1 MGINLFIKNNFV
13 TLLRFGNNYTKNYK
27 TTMKRQDL
35 YFAAVMLAIFLPFFL
50 SPELYSWYKTFNVE
64 HSMIMAFLKFG
75 ILATLGEMLGC
86 RISTGNYTTPT
97 FGVVPRM
104 VIWGLLGMAISMAMT
119 VFAAGIPAFI
129 KGMGGEALV
138 AEFATEGLSW
148 GKFIVALS
156 ISVMMN
162 TFFAPVFMT
171 FHKITDAHIAENG
184 GSLKAL
190 ITPIDMRRQITSL
203 NWDRQWSFIFKKTI
217 PLFWYPAHTITFMLP
232 GELRVLFAAL
242 LGVALGVILAIGA
255 RKK

>member
-1 MGINLFIKNNFV
+1 
-13 TLLRFGNNYTKNYK
+13 
-27 TTMKRQDL
+27 MKRQDL
-35 YFAAVMLAIFLPFFL
+35 YFAIVMLAIFLPFFL
-50 SPELYSWYKTFNVE
+50 SADIYAWYKEFNAE
-64 HSMIMAFLKFG
+64 HAMVMAFLKFG

-104 VIWGLLGMAISMAMT
+104 VVWGILGVAIAMAMM
-119 VFAAGIPAFI
+119 VFKSGIPAFI
-129 KGMGGEALV
+129 TAMGGESLV
-138 AEFATEGLSW
+138 ADFYVEGLSW

-171 FHKITDAHIAENG
+171 FHKITDTHIAECG
-184 GSLKAL
+184 GSIKAL
-190 ITPIDMRRQITSL
+190 FTPIPMRRLIATL

-232 GELRVLFAAL
+232 GEYQVLFAAL

>member
-1 MGINLFIKNNFV
+1 
-13 TLLRFGNNYTKNYK
+13 
-27 TTMKRQDL
+27 MKRTDL
-35 YFAAVMLAIFLPFFL
+35 YFAVVMLAIFLPFFI
-50 SPELYSWYKTFNVE
+50 SPELYAWYKGFNAE
-64 HSMIMAFLKFG
+64 HAMIMAFLKFG

-104 VIWGLLGMAISMAMT
+104 VVWGLLGVVISMAMM
-119 VFAAGIPAFI
+119 VFSAGIPAFI
-129 KGMGGEALV
+129 KAMGGEALV
-138 AEFATEGLSW
+138 VAFAAEGISW
-148 GKFIVALS
+148 GKFVVALA

-171 FHKITDAHIAENG
+171 FHKITDTHIAENG
-184 GSLKAL
+184 GSVKAL
-190 ITPIDMRRQITSL
+190 FRPIDMRRHIMEL

>member
-1 MGINLFIKNNFV
+1 
-13 TLLRFGNNYTKNYK
+13 
-27 TTMKRQDL
+27 MKRQDL
-35 YFAAVMLAIFLPFFL
+35 YFALVMLAIFLPFFL
-50 SPELYSWYKTFNVE
+50 SADLYEWYKQFNGE
-64 HSMIMAFLKFG
+64 HPMIMAFLKFG

-86 RISTGNYTTPT
+86 RISTGSYTTPT
-97 FGVVPRM
+97 FGVLPRM
-104 VIWGLLGMAISMAMT
+104 VVWGVLGMAISMAMT
-119 VFAAGIPAFI
+119 VFSSGIPVFI
-129 KGMGGEALV
+129 SKMGGPELV
-138 AEFATEGLSW
+138 AAFGAEGFSW
-148 GKFIVALS
+148 GKLVVALS

-190 ITPIDMRRQITSL
+190 FRPIDMRRHMMSL

-232 GELRVLFAAL
+232 ADMRVLFAAL

>member
-1 MGINLFIKNNFV
+1 
-13 TLLRFGNNYTKNYK
+13 
-27 TTMKRQDL
+27 MKRQDL
-35 YFAAVMLAIFLPFFL
+35 YFALVMLAIFLPFFL
-50 SPELYSWYKTFNVE
+50 FEPAYAWYKDFNEMHPMV
-64 HSMIMAFLKFG
+64 MAFLKFG

-86 RISTGNYTTPT
+86 RISTGKYTTPT
-97 FGVVPRM
+97 FGVLPRM
-104 VIWGLLGMAISMAMT
+104 VVWGVLGVVISMAMT
-119 VFAAGIPAFI
+119 VFSIGIPGFI
-129 KGMGGEALV
+129 AKMGGAELV
-138 AEFATEGLSW
+138 AAFGTEGITW
-148 GKFIVALS
+148 GKFVVALS

-171 FHKITDAHIAENG
+171 FHKITDTHIAECG

-190 ITPIDMRRQITSL
+190 ITPIDMRRQIMTL

-232 GELRVLFAAL
+232 GEYRVLFAAL

>member
-1 MGINLFIKNNFV
+1 
-13 TLLRFGNNYTKNYK
+13 
-27 TTMKRQDL
+27 MKRTDL
-35 YFAAVMLAIFLPFFL
+35 YFAVVMLAIFLPFFI
-50 SPELYSWYKTFNVE
+50 SPELYAWYKGFNAE
-64 HSMIMAFLKFG
+64 HAMIMAFLKFG

-104 VIWGLLGMAISMAMT
+104 VVWGLLGVVISMAMM
-119 VFAAGIPAFI
+119 VFSAGIPAFI
-129 KGMGGEALV
+129 KAMGGEGLV
-138 AEFATEGLSW
+138 VAFATEGISW
-148 GKFIVALS
+148 GKFVVALA

-171 FHKITDAHIAENG
+171 FHKITDTHIAENG
-184 GSLKAL
+184 GSVKAL
-190 ITPIDMRRQITSL
+190 FRPIDMRRHMMEL

>member
-1 MGINLFIKNNFV
+1 
-13 TLLRFGNNYTKNYK
+13 
-27 TTMKRQDL
+27 
-35 YFAAVMLAIFLPFFL
+35 MLAIFLPFIV
-50 SPELYSWYKTFNVE
+50 SNDLYNSYSEFNAE
-64 HSMIMAFLKFG
+64 HPMIMAFLKFG

-86 RISTGNYTTPT
+86 RISTGKYTTPT

-104 VIWGLLGMAISMAMT
+104 VVWGLLGVAITMAMS

-129 KGMGGEALV
+129 KSMGGTNLV
-138 AEFATEGLSW
+138 TEFYTEGITF

-171 FHKITDAHIAENG
+171 FHKITDTHIAECG
-184 GSLKAL
+184 GSIKAL
-190 ITPIDMRRQITSL
+190 ITPIPMRRHIMNL

-232 GELRVLFAAL
+232 GEYRVLFAAL

>member
-1 MGINLFIKNNFV
+1 
-13 TLLRFGNNYTKNYK
+13 
-27 TTMKRQDL
+27 MKRQDL
-35 YFAAVMLAIFLPFFL
+35 YFALVMLAIFLPFFL
-50 SPELYSWYKTFNVE
+50 FEPAYAWYADFNKM
-64 HSMIMAFLKFG
+64 HPMIMAFLKFG

-86 RISTGNYTTPT
+86 RISTGNYTTPN

-104 VIWGLLGMAISMAMT
+104 VVWGLLGVVISMAMT
-119 VFAAGIPAFI
+119 VFSIGIPGFI
-129 KGMGGEALV
+129 GKMGGTDLV
-138 AEFATEGLSW
+138 AQFMGEGITL
-148 GKFIVALS
+148 GKFVVALS

-171 FHKITDAHIAENG
+171 FHKITDTHIAECG

-190 ITPIDMRRQITSL
+190 IKPIDMRRHMMTL

-232 GELRVLFAAL
+232 GEYRVLFAAL

>member
-1 MGINLFIKNNFV
+1 
-13 TLLRFGNNYTKNYK
+13 
-27 TTMKRQDL
+27 MKRQDL
-35 YFAAVMLAIFLPFFL
+35 YFVIVMLAIFLPFFL
-50 SPELYSWYKTFNVE
+50 SPELYAWYKTFNAE
-64 HSMIMAFLKFG
+64 HAMIMAFLKFG

-104 VIWGLLGMAISMAMT
+104 VVWGLLGIAISMAMT
-119 VFAAGIPAFI
+119 VFAAGIPAFF
-129 KGMGGEALV
+129 KNMGGGELV
-138 AEFATEGLSW
+138 AQFGAEGLSW
-148 GKFIVALS
+148 GKFVVALS

-171 FHKITDAHIAENG
+171 FHKITDTHIAENG

-190 ITPIDMRRQITSL
+190 ITPIDMRRHIVEL

>member
-1 MGINLFIKNNFV
+1 
-13 TLLRFGNNYTKNYK
+13 
-27 TTMKRQDL
+27 MKRQDL
-35 YFAAVMLAIFLPFFL
+35 YFAIVMLAIFVPFFV
-50 SPELYSWYKTFNVE
+50 SPELYAWYKTFNAD
-64 HSMIMAFLKFG
+64 HAMIMAFLKFG

-97 FGVVPRM
+97 FGALPRM
-104 VIWGLLGMAISMAMT
+104 VVWGLLGMAISMAMT
-119 VFAAGIPAFI
+119 VFSAGIPAFI
-129 KGMGGEALV
+129 TAMGGEELV
-138 AEFATEGLSW
+138 EAFKADGFSW
-148 GKFIVALS
+148 GKLIVAFS

-171 FHKITDAHIAENG
+171 FHKITDTHIAENG
-184 GSLKAL
+184 GSIKAL
-190 ITPIDMRRQITSL
+190 LRPIAMRRHMVEL

>member
-1 MGINLFIKNNFV
+1 
-13 TLLRFGNNYTKNYK
+13 
-27 TTMKRQDL
+27 
-35 YFAAVMLAIFLPFFL
+35 MLAIFLPFFL
-50 SPELYSWYKTFNVE
+50 SPELYAWYKSFNAA
-64 HSMIMAFLKFG
+64 HAMIMAFLKFG

-97 FGVVPRM
+97 FGVLPRM
-104 VIWGLLGMAISMAMT
+104 VVWGLLGMAISMAMT
-119 VFAAGIPAFI
+119 VFSNGIPAFI
-129 KGMGGEALV
+129 SSMGGENLV
-138 AEFATEGLSW
+138 ATFKADGFAW
-148 GKFIVALS
+148 GKLVVAFS

-171 FHKITDAHIAENG
+171 FHKITDTHIAENG
-184 GSLKAL
+184 GSRKAL
-190 ITPIDMRRQITSL
+190 IRPIDMRRHIMEL